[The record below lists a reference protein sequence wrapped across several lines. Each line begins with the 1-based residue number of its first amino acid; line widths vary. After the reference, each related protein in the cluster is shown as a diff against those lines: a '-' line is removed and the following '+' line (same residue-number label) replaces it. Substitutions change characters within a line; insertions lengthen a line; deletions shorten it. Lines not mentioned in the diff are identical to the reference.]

1 MTKSITNKILMLL
14 LVWVASMNVAWAGD
28 VTYSPTL
35 DVNFRTNSGNTGW
48 DAVKD
53 AAVEGNKD
61 FELTYTAGF
70 FALQKYTVAD
80 LQNATKLVLTL
91 TVGSKSGVD
100 AVKVW
105 PFANNNWTAESG
117 TDDIVTL
124 LESTVGIAPRAT
136 DGTANTPPISGAK
149 VTDSNPAQATF
160 TITGNALAT
169 IKANATADGTFTL
182 LLTNND
188 LTNSN
193 NKRSYLSNN
202 TANDEANRPTLVAT
216 IETPAAPSVFNK
228 TRGESFSSLNAAFAA
243 LTDADTELEVY
254 EDQKITTRLN
264 WDKAHTLTIIPK
276 ADITLKGGPGMMWFL
291 VKNSSAVLKIGGAD
305 HKITFDGE
313 NKPMTINTQ
322 GIVQRES
329 NGSVE
334 LTNVEFKDFDLNS
347 TAYLCGA
354 KNAGGSITLQDIT
367 ITNCTSPVGGYIY
380 DLRVAND
387 ALILKGYLNIDENS
401 TGTAILKQ
409 ANLKGDGSTEGRIK
423 VDDANFTAS
432 KVLTIDWTNQD
443 GKDVFVEAASVVVG
457 VKSDAIAGC
466 FKLTNEEWT
475 LTRKNNDLV
484 LTKPTQPTAKID
496 DTEYATLVD
505 ALAAAMDGDVITLL
519 DNQVLSACVNIQDK
533 DITIKGNTGA
543 EVISRASSYTTGLM
557 FLTQAK
563 SDGGKNASLTLQ
575 DLVLDGA
582 SVETSAAIIEAS
594 NSGTTTLN
602 NVTVKNVVTTA
613 NAAIIN
619 KGGGKLILNG
629 VTFTGNTAAK
639 ADVFEGTSL
648 TLQGTNNI
656 PSIYVEKQLTVTAT
670 GATVTSPIEL
680 KTDETREPGLIV
692 VGGNVSDFTST
703 AFRLSQQGDDVYAM
717 PASVAGTFIHPGLLH
732 SADDIARVIK
742 NLTVEPFKSAYAQ
755 LESASGGSAAGAVE
769 YLKRMDQS
777 NWGSTYSDYSNFT
790 RAATDAKLAYELA
803 LRYQLKGSTAAA
815 TTAVNILNNW
825 AQTNKG
831 VLRLDGYTNNIPD
844 PNEYLILIQAYQFAN
859 AAELLRDYTE
869 WQAADF
875 TAFQNWMRSTFADLA
890 YQFLENHH
898 GNKNPLHYW
907 LNWDLAALTAMYSV
921 GVLCDD
927 QTLVDYALNYV
938 ENGSGTGKASNAIIA
953 TYTDTDSGETLAQC
967 QESGRDQGHATL
979 DVTLLGAFCQM
990 AQNQGTDLFTPYKAL
1005 EMAEYVGK
1013 YNLKNDNMAFVYS
1026 ADDLTFTTYNYGEG
1040 EHTAISSEA
1049 RGTVRPCWELFYAY
1063 AQKNN
1068 KSARYCQQWSEWA
1081 RRLHDYGEAT
1091 SSSTDELGF
1100 GTLMFMASD
1109 ANDYSYTLNV
1119 SDAGAATMVLP
1130 FEATIPSGVEVYT
1143 LNYSSGEYATTTAVE
1158 GNIPAN
1164 TPVLVKATRGNYTF
1178 QGSSIWTKG
1187 TATDGALTGVFMK
1200 TIVPLGSYI
1209 LTNNGSVLAFRK
1221 VDGSTNFVEANR
1233 AYLTAKSTNAKIAI
1247 QFEDA
1252 TGINNVNVNDSADE
1266 KLYNLAGQQ
1275 VKGAKKGIYIKNG
1288 RKYIVK

>member
-14 LVWVASMNVAWAGD
+14 LCWVASMNVAWAGD
-28 VTYSPTL
+28 VTYSPVL

-48 DAVKD
+48 QTVKD
-53 AAVEGNKD
+53 AAVEGNND

-91 TVGSKSGVD
+91 TVGSKGGVD

-105 PFANNNWTAESG
+105 PFAKNDWTEETG
-117 TDDIVTL
+117 TDDLLTL
-124 LESTVGIAPRAT
+124 LTNTVGIAPRAT
-136 DGTANTPPISGAK
+136 EGTVNTPPINGSK
-149 VTDSNPAQATF
+149 VTDSNPAKATF
-160 TITGNALAT
+160 TITGTALAA

-182 LLTNND
+182 LLTND
-188 LTNSN
+188 KLLDTN
-193 NKRSYLSNN
+193 NKRGYLSNN
-202 TANDEANRPTLVAT
+202 TANDEANRPSLVAT
-216 IETPAAPSVFNK
+216 IETPAVINK
-228 TRGESFSSLNAAFAA
+228 TTGAKFGSLKDAFAA

-254 EDQKITTRLN
+254 EDQTLSGRLT
-264 WDKAHTLTIIPK
+264 WSKAHTLTITPK
-276 ADITLKGGPGMMWFL
+276 ADITIKGHTNQMWFL
-291 VKNSSAVLKIGGAD
+291 VNTAGATLNIGSAD
-305 HKITFDGE
+305 HTITLDGDNKTFGAYGVTCYE
-313 NKPMTINTQ
+313 NT
-322 GIVQRES
+322 
-329 NGSVE
+329 SVIA
-334 LTNVEFKDFDLNS
+334 LKNVTFQNFDLN
-347 TAYLCGA
+347 
-354 KNAGGSITLQDIT
+354 NAGWLVNSKANEGQIILDGVTFK
-367 ITNCTSPVGGYIY
+367 NCKNPASAFINK
-380 DLRVAND
+380 LRVTD
-387 ALILKGYLNIDENS
+387 DRLVLKGYLNID
-401 TGTAILKQ
+401 TDCVGTAIYAASETKES
-409 ANLKGDGSTEGRIK
+409 GTTGRIK
-423 VDDANFTAS
+423 IDDANFTAS
-432 KVLTIDWTNQD
+432 NPISIEWPGTKAD
-443 GKDVFVEAASVVVG
+443 GIVVVIG
-457 VKSDAIAGC
+457 TSASNAEKFQLTDDA
-466 FKLTNEEWT
+466 WT
-475 LTRKNNDLV
+475 LSRKSNGNLV
-484 LTKPTQPTAKID
+484 LTKPTQPTAKIG
-496 DTEYATLVD
+496 DTGYAD
-505 ALAAAMDGDVITLL
+505 LAAAQTAAVDGDIIELL
-519 DNQVLSACVNIQDK
+519 ADQEISSRVNIQNK
-533 DITIKGNTGA
+533 AITINGGGYSIKRST
-543 EVISRASSYTTGLM
+543 SYTNGLV
-557 FLTQAK
+557 FLTVKPGTDEKA
-563 SDGGKNASLTLQ
+563 ASLTLEN
-575 DLVLDGA
+575 VTLDGQNT
-582 SVETSAAIIEAS
+582 ETTFAFIEAG
-594 NSGTTTLN
+594 NNGTTTLN
-602 NVTVKNVVTTA
+602 NVTVQNVKTSA
-613 NAAIIN
+613 DAAIIN

-629 VTFTGNTAAK
+629 VTFTNNTA
-639 ADVFEGTSL
+639 ADVFEGSNL
-648 TLQGTNNI
+648 TLKGENTI

-670 GATVTSPIEL
+670 GATFTNPVEL
-680 KTDETREPGLIV
+680 KTDANRKPGLIV
-692 VGGNVSDFTST
+692 VGGNVSDFTSDS
-703 AFRLSQQGDDVYAM
+703 FRLSQQGDDVYAM
-717 PASVAGTFIHPGLLH
+717 PLSVAGTFTHPGLLH
-732 SADDIARVIK
+732 SAEDIDRVK
-742 NLTVEPFKSAYAQ
+742 ANLNVEPFVSAYAQ
-755 LESASGGSAAGAVE
+755 LESASGGEAAGAVE
-769 YLKRMDQS
+769 YLKRMDKA
-777 NWGSTYSDYSNFT
+777 NWESKYPDYSNFT
-790 RAATDAKLAYELA
+790 HAATDAKLAYELA

-815 TTAVNILNNW
+815 TAAVNILNDW
-825 AQTNKG
+825 ATTNKG

-859 AAELLRDYTE
+859 AAELLRDYTG
-869 WQAADF
+869 WQAEDF
-875 TAFQNWMRSTFADLA
+875 TKFQNWMRSTFADLA

-898 GNKNPLHYW
+898 GNENPLHYW

-990 AQNQGTDLFTPYKAL
+990 AQNQGTDLFTTYKAL

-1013 YNLKNDNMAFVYS
+1013 YNLKNDAAYNYAYAYS
-1026 ADDLTFTTYNYGEG
+1026 DMPFTTYNNGEV

-1109 ANDYSYTLNV
+1109 AADYSYTLNV

-1143 LNYSSGEYATTTAVE
+1143 LNYTSGDYATTTAVE

-1164 TPVLVKATRGNYTF
+1164 TPVLVKAAAGNYTF

-1187 TATDGALTGVFMK
+1187 TTTDGALTGVFMK
-1200 TIVPLGSYI
+1200 TIVPEGSYI
-1209 LTNNGSVLAFRK
+1209 LTNNDGVLAFRK
-1221 VDGSTNFVEANR
+1221 VDGTTNFVEANR
-1233 AYLTAKSTNAKIAI
+1233 AYLTAESTNAKIAI